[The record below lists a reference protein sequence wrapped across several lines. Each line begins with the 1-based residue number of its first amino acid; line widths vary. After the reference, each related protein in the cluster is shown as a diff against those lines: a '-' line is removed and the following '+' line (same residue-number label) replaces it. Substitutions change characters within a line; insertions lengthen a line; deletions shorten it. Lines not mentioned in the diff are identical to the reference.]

1 MVDYG
6 RAMKQPSTPRTAV
19 IPAALSTTEWAT
31 LELCA
36 PSHNAFAVQRQG
48 GVVELRISAPDRQI
62 DIRDAKEF
70 AAVIAMANVALADND
85 SRKLTRAHVKLLR
98 RVADDNEVIPW
109 GAGKTAITLLRQL
122 ADVIESYMPPAGASS

>member
-1 MVDYG
+1 M
-6 RAMKQPSTPRTAV
+6 
-19 IPAALSTTEWAT
+19 
-31 LELCA
+31 
-36 PSHNAFAVQRQG
+36 
-48 GVVELRISAPDRQI
+48 ELRISAPDRQI